1 MVKIVKA
8 TGWRVGWV
16 SLVEIVKIVKA
27 VNVASWKVG
36 WVTLLKIVQNC
47 ENCERGEN
55 CERCWLQSG
64 LCTPGGDCEECDYS
78 EGGLFEIG
86 LRTLVGNGKI
96 VKIVKMVYAP
106 GQRVNQNGENCE
118 NIVRF
123 WLDGRLDSLVGIL
136 QSVKMAYSTVE
147 IRAGYLQ

>member
-1 MVKIVKA
+1 MVKIVKIVKA

-64 LCTPGGDCEECDYS
+64 LCT
-78 EGGLFEIG
+78 
-86 LRTLVGNGKI
+86 LVDI
-96 VKIVKMVYAP
+96 VKWVIMVK
-106 GQRVNQNGENCE
+106 
-118 NIVRF
+118 
-123 WLDGRLDSLVGIL
+123 
-136 QSVKMAYSTVE
+136 
-147 IRAGYLQ
+147 AGCSKLG